1 MDLIRIEYDFG
12 NVDGVTDK
20 LTKIITIGTK
30 MIESKLDIGIDRDI
44 ELGKDYKLQ
53 TKFFSRLKEQG
64 VAVVYKDKLTLN
76 IYPTMVCLTVAFKD
90 MEAFEM
96 ASLKSVETSL
106 REAVLNKYIPI
117 ILNNVDTFS
126 KGA

>member
-12 NVDGVTDK
+12 NIDGVTDK

-30 MIESKLDIGIDRDI
+30 MIESRLDTGIDRDI
-44 ELGKDYKLQ
+44 ELGKAYKLQ
-53 TKFFSRLKEQG
+53 AKFFSRLKEQG

>member
-30 MIESKLDIGIDRDI
+30 MIESKLDIGIDKDI
-44 ELGKDYKLQ
+44 ELGKDFKLQ

>member
-12 NVDGVTDK
+12 NVDGVSDK

-117 ILNNVDTFS
+117 ILNNVDMFS

>member
-117 ILNNVDTFS
+117 ILNNVNTIS
-126 KGA
+126 KGV

>member
-44 ELGKDYKLQ
+44 ELGKDFKLQ

-117 ILNNVDTFS
+117 ILNNVNTFS

>member
-20 LTKIITIGTK
+20 LSKIITIGTK

-90 MEAFEM
+90 MEVFEM

>member
-12 NVDGVTDK
+12 NVDGVSEK
-20 LTKIITIGTK
+20 LSKIITIGTS

-53 TKFFSRLKEQG
+53 TKFFSRLKEKG

>member
-12 NVDGVTDK
+12 NVDGLSEK

-30 MIESKLDIGIDRDI
+30 MIESKLGIDRDI

-53 TKFFSRLKEQG
+53 AKFFSRLKEKG

-96 ASLKSVETSL
+96 ASLRSVETSL
-106 REAVLNKYIPI
+106 RDAVLNKYIPI
-117 ILNNVDTFS
+117 ILNEVNRIS
-126 KGA
+126 KGV

>member
-30 MIESKLDIGIDRDI
+30 MIESKLDIGIDKDI

>member
-12 NVDGVTDK
+12 DVDGLSDK

-30 MIESKLDIGIDRDI
+30 MIKSKLDIGIDRDI

-53 TKFFSRLKEQG
+53 TKFFSRLKERG

>member
-44 ELGKDYKLQ
+44 ELGKDFKLQ

>member
-12 NVDGVTDK
+12 DVDGVTDK

-117 ILNNVDTFS
+117 ILNNIDTFS

>member
-12 NVDGVTDK
+12 NVDGVSEK
-20 LTKIITIGTK
+20 LSKIITIGTK
-30 MIESKLDIGIDRDI
+30 MIENKLDIGIDRDI

-53 TKFFSRLKEQG
+53 TKFFSRLKAQG

-117 ILNNVDTFS
+117 ILNNVYTFS